1 MICEATSLKKY
12 IDKSPRLFFVYGPE
26 IILKNDSIDH
36 INEFYKK
43 HGFTEKKA
51 IFDKDFKDIEKILI
65 ENAGGSL
72 FGSKTIIEIFHNGG
86 KIPKEI
92 TNIFEIPNINKMENI
107 VIIIRSA
114 IEKINQKTKWV
125 KRMNDISLIV
135 QCAKLKSFEEKIWVK
150 DRLSFMNERD
160 AKNYTNKITDL
171 FSGNLVAQNNEINIL
186 KLTYS
191 EESNNQDI
199 GIDNAEF
206 LPYQLED
213 KIIEL
218 NTNYALRISKS
229 IKKNDDHYGP
239 LLVFIM
245 GKIINTSVSVHQN
258 INKNSSLEKTGIWR
272 SKMPA
277 YINFIKKNT
286 LKKMMPLQKKVY
298 ELDLAAK
305 GLAGITKDQFWQ
317 EIDNMIID
325 LTTT

>member
-1 MICEATSLKKY
+1 M
-12 IDKSPRLFFVYGPE
+12 YGPE
-26 IILKNDSIDH
+26 IILKNDSIDQ

-51 IFDKDFKDIEKILI
+51 IFDKDFKDIERILI

-114 IEKINQKTKWV
+114 IEKINLKTKWV
-125 KRMNDISLIV
+125 KRISDISLIV
-135 QCAKLKSFEEKIWVK
+135 QCAKLKSFEEKVWVK

-160 AKNYTNKITDL
+160 AKNYTNKITDM

-258 INKNSSLEKTGIWR
+258 INKNSSLEKAGIWR

>member
-51 IFDKDFKDIEKILI
+51 IFDKDFKDIERILI

-92 TNIFEIPNINKMENI
+92 INIFEIPNINKMENI

-135 QCAKLKSFEEKIWVK
+135 QCAKLKSFEEKVWVK

-160 AKNYTNKITDL
+160 AKNYTNKITDM

-258 INKNSSLEKTGIWR
+258 TNKNSSLEKAGIWR

-286 LKKMMPLQKKVY
+286 LKKMMPLQKKIY

-317 EIDNMIID
+317 EIDNVIID

>member
-1 MICEATSLKKY
+1 
-12 IDKSPRLFFVYGPE
+12 
-26 IILKNDSIDH
+26 
-36 INEFYKK
+36 
-43 HGFTEKKA
+43 
-51 IFDKDFKDIEKILI
+51 
-65 ENAGGSL
+65 
-72 FGSKTIIEIFHNGG
+72 
-86 KIPKEI
+86 
-92 TNIFEIPNINKMENI
+92 
-107 VIIIRSA
+107 
-114 IEKINQKTKWV
+114 
-125 KRMNDISLIV
+125 MNDISLIV

-160 AKNYTNKITDL
+160 AKNYTNKITDM

-258 INKNSSLEKTGIWR
+258 INKNSSLEKAGIWR

>member
-1 MICEATSLKKY
+1 MICEATSLTKY
-12 IDKSPRLFFVYGPE
+12 IDKSPRLFFIFGPE
-26 IILKNDSIDH
+26 IILKNTSIDQ

-43 HGFTEKKA
+43 NGFTEKKA
-51 IFDKDFKDIEKILI
+51 IFEKDFKDIERILI

-114 IEKINQKTKWV
+114 LEKINQATKWV
-125 KRMNDISLIV
+125 KKMNDISLIV
-135 QCAKLKSFEEKIWVK
+135 QCAKLKPFEEKIWVK
-150 DRLSFMNERD
+150 GKLTFMNEED
-160 AKNYTNKITDL
+160 AKNYTDRITDM
-171 FSGNLVAQNNEINIL
+171 FSGNLVAQNNEINLL

-191 EESNNQDI
+191 EESNNVDI
-199 GIDNAEF
+199 GIDDAEF

-245 GKIINTSVSVHQN
+245 GKIINTSVSAYQN
-258 INKNSSLEKTGIWR
+258 INTNSSLEKAGIWK
-272 SKMPA
+272 SKIPA
-277 YINFIKKNT
+277 YVNFIKKNT

-325 LTTT
+325 LTSN

>member
-1 MICEATSLKKY
+1 MICEATSLTKY
-12 IDKSPRLFFVYGPE
+12 IDKSPRLFFIFGPE
-26 IILKNDSIDH
+26 IILKNTSIDQ

-43 HGFTEKKA
+43 NGFTEKKA
-51 IFDKDFKDIEKILI
+51 IFEKDFKDIERILI

-114 IEKINQKTKWV
+114 LEKINQATKWV
-125 KRMNDISLIV
+125 KKMNDISLIV
-135 QCAKLKSFEEKIWVK
+135 QCAKLKPYEEKVWVK
-150 DRLSFMNERD
+150 GKLTFMNEED
-160 AKNYTNKITDL
+160 AKNYTDRITDM
-171 FSGNLVAQNNEINIL
+171 FSGNLVAQNNEINVL

-191 EESNNQDI
+191 EESNNVDI
-199 GIDNAEF
+199 GIDDAEF

-245 GKIINTSVSVHQN
+245 GKIINTSVSAYQN
-258 INKNSSLEKTGIWR
+258 INTNSSLEKAGIWK
-272 SKMPA
+272 SKIPA
-277 YINFIKKNT
+277 YVNFIKKNT

-298 ELDLAAK
+298 ELDLASK

-325 LTTT
+325 LTST

>member
-1 MICEATSLKKY
+1 MICDATSLTKY
-12 IDKSPRLFFVYGPE
+12 IDKSPRLFFIFGPE
-26 IILKNDSIDH
+26 IILKNTSIDQ

-43 HGFTEKKA
+43 NGFTEKKA
-51 IFDKDFKDIEKILI
+51 IFEKDFKDIERILI

-114 IEKINQKTKWV
+114 LEKINQATKWV
-125 KRMNDISLIV
+125 KKMNDISLIV
-135 QCAKLKSFEEKIWVK
+135 QCAKLKPYEEKVWVK
-150 DRLSFMNERD
+150 GKLTFMNEED
-160 AKNYTNKITDL
+160 AKNYTDRITDM
-171 FSGNLVAQNNEINIL
+171 FSGNLVAQNNEINVL

-191 EESNNQDI
+191 EESNNVDI
-199 GIDNAEF
+199 GIDDAEF

-239 LLVFIM
+239 LLVFII
-245 GKIINTSVSVHQN
+245 GKIINTSVSAYQN
-258 INKNSSLEKTGIWR
+258 INTNSSLEKAGIWK
-272 SKMPA
+272 SKIPA
-277 YINFIKKNT
+277 YVNFIKKNT

-325 LTTT
+325 LTST

>member
-1 MICEATSLKKY
+1 MICEATSLTKY
-12 IDKSPRLFFVYGPE
+12 IDKSPRLFFIFGPE
-26 IILKNDSIDH
+26 IILKNTSIDQ

-43 HGFTEKKA
+43 NGFTEKKA
-51 IFDKDFKDIEKILI
+51 IFEKDFKDIERILI

-114 IEKINQKTKWV
+114 LEKINQATKWV
-125 KRMNDISLIV
+125 KKMNDISLIV
-135 QCAKLKSFEEKIWVK
+135 QCAKLKPYEEKVWVK
-150 DRLSFMNERD
+150 GKLTFMNEED
-160 AKNYTNKITDL
+160 TKNYTDRITDM
-171 FSGNLVAQNNEINIL
+171 FSGNLVAQNNEINVL

-191 EESNNQDI
+191 EESNNVDI
-199 GIDNAEF
+199 GIDDAEF

-245 GKIINTSVSVHQN
+245 GKIINTSVSAYQN
-258 INKNSSLEKTGIWR
+258 INTNSSLEKAGIWK
-272 SKMPA
+272 SKIPA
-277 YINFIKKNT
+277 YVNFIKKNT
-286 LKKMMPLQKKVY
+286 LKKMMPLQKRVY

-325 LTTT
+325 LTST

>member
-1 MICEATSLKKY
+1 M
-12 IDKSPRLFFVYGPE
+12 YGPE
-26 IILKNDSIDH
+26 IILKNDSIDQ

-51 IFDKDFKDIEKILI
+51 IFDKDFKDIERILI

-107 VIIIRSA
+107 VIIIRSV
-114 IEKINQKTKWV
+114 IEKINLKTKWV
-125 KRMNDISLIV
+125 KRISDISLIV
-135 QCAKLKSFEEKIWVK
+135 QCAKLKSFEEKVWVK

-258 INKNSSLEKTGIWR
+258 INKNSSLEKAGIWR

>member
-1 MICEATSLKKY
+1 MICEATSLSKY
-12 IDKSPRLFFVYGPE
+12 IDKSPRLFFIFGPE
-26 IILKNDSIDH
+26 IILKNTSIDQ

-43 HGFTEKKA
+43 NGFTEKKA
-51 IFDKDFKDIEKILI
+51 IFEKDFKDVERILI

-114 IEKINQKTKWV
+114 LEKINQATKWV
-125 KRMNDISLIV
+125 KKMNDISLIV
-135 QCAKLKSFEEKIWVK
+135 QCAKLKPYEEKVWVK
-150 DRLSFMNERD
+150 GKLTFMNEED
-160 AKNYTNKITDL
+160 AKNYTDRITDM
-171 FSGNLVAQNNEINIL
+171 FSGNLVAQNNEINVL

-191 EESNNQDI
+191 EESNNVDI
-199 GIDNAEF
+199 GIDDAEF

-245 GKIINTSVSVHQN
+245 GKIINTSVSAYQN
-258 INKNSSLEKTGIWR
+258 INTNSSLEKAGIWK
-272 SKMPA
+272 SKIPA
-277 YINFIKKNT
+277 YVNFIKKNT

>member
-1 MICEATSLKKY
+1 M
-12 IDKSPRLFFVYGPE
+12 YGPE
-26 IILKNDSIDH
+26 IILKNDSIDQ

-51 IFDKDFKDIEKILI
+51 IFDKDFKDIERILI

-135 QCAKLKSFEEKIWVK
+135 QCAKLKSFEEKVWVK

-160 AKNYTNKITDL
+160 AKNYTNKITDM

-258 INKNSSLEKTGIWR
+258 INKNSSLEKAGIWR

>member
-1 MICEATSLKKY
+1 M
-12 IDKSPRLFFVYGPE
+12 YGPE
-26 IILKNDSIDH
+26 IILKNDSIDQ

-51 IFDKDFKDIEKILI
+51 IFDKDFKDIERILI

-114 IEKINQKTKWV
+114 IEKINLKTKWV
-125 KRMNDISLIV
+125 KRMSDISLIV
-135 QCAKLKSFEEKIWVK
+135 QCAKLKSFEEKVWVK

-258 INKNSSLEKTGIWR
+258 INKNSSLEKAGIWR

>member
-1 MICEATSLKKY
+1 M
-12 IDKSPRLFFVYGPE
+12 YGPE
-26 IILKNDSIDH
+26 IILKNDSIDQ

-51 IFDKDFKDIEKILI
+51 IFDKDFKDIERILI

-107 VIIIRSA
+107 VIIIRSV
-114 IEKINQKTKWV
+114 IEKINLKTKWV
-125 KRMNDISLIV
+125 KRISDISLIV
-135 QCAKLKSFEEKIWVK
+135 QCAKLKSFEEKVWVK

-160 AKNYTNKITDL
+160 AKNYTNKITDM

-186 KLTYS
+186 KHTYS

-258 INKNSSLEKTGIWR
+258 INKNSSLEKAGIWR

>member
-51 IFDKDFKDIEKILI
+51 IFDKDFKDIERILI

-72 FGSKTIIEIFHNGG
+72 FGSKTIVEIFHNGG

-125 KRMNDISLIV
+125 NRMNDISLIV

-160 AKNYTNKITDL
+160 AKNYTNKITDM

-258 INKNSSLEKTGIWR
+258 INKNSSLEKAGIWR

-286 LKKMMPLQKKVY
+286 LKKMIPLQKKVY

>member
-51 IFDKDFKDIEKILI
+51 IFDKDFKDIERILI

-72 FGSKTIIEIFHNGG
+72 FGSKTIVEIFHNGG

-125 KRMNDISLIV
+125 KKMNEISLIV

-150 DRLSFMNERD
+150 DRLAFMNERD
-160 AKNYTNKITDL
+160 AKNYNNKITDM

-186 KLTYS
+186 KLTYT

-258 INKNSSLEKTGIWR
+258 TNKNSSLEKAGVWR

>member
-1 MICEATSLKKY
+1 LICEATSLTKY
-12 IDKSPRLFFVYGPE
+12 IDKSPRLFFIFGSEV
-26 IILKNDSIDH
+26 ILKNTSIDQ

-43 HGFTEKKA
+43 NGFTEKKA
-51 IFDKDFKDIEKILI
+51 IFEKDFKDIERILI

-114 IEKINQKTKWV
+114 LEKINQATKWV
-125 KRMNDISLIV
+125 KKMNDISLIV
-135 QCAKLKSFEEKIWVK
+135 QCAKLKPFEEKIWVK
-150 DRLSFMNERD
+150 GKLTFMNEED
-160 AKNYTNKITDL
+160 AKNYTDRITDM
-171 FSGNLVAQNNEINIL
+171 FSGNLVAQNNEINVL

-191 EESNNQDI
+191 EESNNVDI
-199 GIDNAEF
+199 GIDDAEF

-245 GKIINTSVSVHQN
+245 GKIINTSVSAYQN
-258 INKNSSLEKTGIWR
+258 INTNSSLEKAGIWK
-272 SKMPA
+272 SKIPA
-277 YINFIKKNT
+277 YVNFIKKNT

>member
-1 MICEATSLKKY
+1 M
-12 IDKSPRLFFVYGPE
+12 YGPE
-26 IILKNDSIDH
+26 IILKNDSIDR

-51 IFDKDFKDIEKILI
+51 IFDKDFKDIERILI

-72 FGSKTIIEIFHNGG
+72 FGSKTIVEIFHNGG

-125 KRMNDISLIV
+125 NRMNDISLIV

-191 EESNNQDI
+191 EESNYQDI

-258 INKNSSLEKTGIWR
+258 INKNSSLEKAGIWR

>member
-51 IFDKDFKDIEKILI
+51 IFDKDFKDIERILI

-72 FGSKTIIEIFHNGG
+72 FGSKTIVEIFHNGG

-125 KRMNDISLIV
+125 NRMNDISLIV

-160 AKNYTNKITDL
+160 AKNYTNKITDM

-258 INKNSSLEKTGIWR
+258 INKNSSLEKAGIWR

>member
-1 MICEATSLKKY
+1 MICEATSLTKY
-12 IDKSPRLFFVYGPE
+12 IDKSPRLFFIFGSEV
-26 IILKNDSIDH
+26 ILKNTSIDQ

-43 HGFTEKKA
+43 NGFTEKKA
-51 IFDKDFKDIEKILI
+51 IFEKDFKDIERILI

-114 IEKINQKTKWV
+114 LEKINQATKWV
-125 KRMNDISLIV
+125 KKMNDISLIV
-135 QCAKLKSFEEKIWVK
+135 QCAKLKPFEEKIWVK
-150 DRLSFMNERD
+150 GKLTFMNEED
-160 AKNYTNKITDL
+160 AKNYTDRITDM
-171 FSGNLVAQNNEINIL
+171 FSGNLVAQNNEINVL

-191 EESNNQDI
+191 EESNNVDI
-199 GIDNAEF
+199 GIDDAEF

-245 GKIINTSVSVHQN
+245 GKIINTSVSAYQN
-258 INKNSSLEKTGIWR
+258 INTNSSLEKAGIWK
-272 SKMPA
+272 SKIPA
-277 YINFIKKNT
+277 YVNFIKKNT

-298 ELDLAAK
+298 ELDLATK

-325 LTTT
+325 LTSN

>member
-12 IDKSPRLFFVYGPE
+12 IDKSPRLFFIFGPE
-26 IILKNDSIDH
+26 IILKNTSIDQ

-43 HGFTEKKA
+43 NGFTEKKA
-51 IFDKDFKDIEKILI
+51 IFEKEFKDIERILI

-114 IEKINQKTKWV
+114 LEKINQATKWV
-125 KRMNDISLIV
+125 KKMNDISLMV
-135 QCAKLKSFEEKIWVK
+135 QCTKLKPFEEKIWVRGK
-150 DRLSFMNERD
+150 LTFMNEED
-160 AKNYTNKITDL
+160 AKNYTDRITDM
-171 FSGNLVAQNNEINIL
+171 FSGNLVAQNNEINVL

-191 EESNNQDI
+191 EESNNVDI
-199 GIDNAEF
+199 GIDDAEF

-245 GKIINTSVSVHQN
+245 GKIINTSVSAYQN
-258 INKNSSLEKTGIWR
+258 INTNSSLEKAGIWK
-272 SKMPA
+272 SKIPA
-277 YINFIKKNT
+277 YVNFIKKNT

-325 LTTT
+325 LTTN

>member
-1 MICEATSLKKY
+1 MICEATSLTKY
-12 IDKSPRLFFVYGPE
+12 IDKSPRLFFIFGPE
-26 IILKNDSIDH
+26 IILKNTSIDQ

-43 HGFTEKKA
+43 NGFTEKKA
-51 IFDKDFKDIEKILI
+51 IFEKDFKDIERILI

-114 IEKINQKTKWV
+114 LEKINQKTKWV
-125 KRMNDISLIV
+125 KKMNDISLIV
-135 QCAKLKSFEEKIWVK
+135 QCAKLKPFEEKIWVK
-150 DRLSFMNERD
+150 GKLTFMNEED
-160 AKNYTNKITDL
+160 AKNYTDRITDM
-171 FSGNLVAQNNEINIL
+171 FSGNLVAQNNEINVL

-191 EESNNQDI
+191 EESNNVDI
-199 GIDNAEF
+199 GIDDAEF

-239 LLVFIM
+239 LLVFII
-245 GKIINTSVSVHQN
+245 GKIINTSVSAYQN
-258 INKNSSLEKTGIWR
+258 INTNSSLEKAGIWK
-272 SKMPA
+272 SKIPA
-277 YINFIKKNT
+277 YVNFIKKNT

-325 LTTT
+325 LTSN

>member
-36 INEFYKK
+36 INKFYKK

-51 IFDKDFKDIEKILI
+51 IFDKDFKDIERILI

-72 FGSKTIIEIFHNGG
+72 FGSKTIVEIFHNGG

-125 KRMNDISLIV
+125 NRMNDISLIV

-160 AKNYTNKITDL
+160 AKNYTNKITDM

-258 INKNSSLEKTGIWR
+258 INKNSSLEKAGIWR

>member
-43 HGFTEKKA
+43 RGFTEKKA
-51 IFDKDFKDIEKILI
+51 IFDKDFKDIERILI

-72 FGSKTIIEIFHNGG
+72 FGSKTIVEIFHNGG

-125 KRMNDISLIV
+125 NRMNDISLIV
-135 QCAKLKSFEEKIWVK
+135 QCAKLKSFEEKVWVK

-171 FSGNLVAQNNEINIL
+171 FSGNLVAQKNEINIL

-258 INKNSSLEKTGIWR
+258 INKNSSLEKAGIWR

>member
-1 MICEATSLKKY
+1 M
-12 IDKSPRLFFVYGPE
+12 YGPE

-36 INEFYKK
+36 INKFYKK

-51 IFDKDFKDIEKILI
+51 IFDKDFKDIERILI

-72 FGSKTIIEIFHNGG
+72 FGSKTIVEIFHNGG

-125 KRMNDISLIV
+125 NRMNDISLIV

-258 INKNSSLEKTGIWR
+258 INKNSSLEKAGIWR

>member
-1 MICEATSLKKY
+1 MICEATSLTKY
-12 IDKSPRLFFVYGPE
+12 IDKSPRLFFIFGPE
-26 IILKNDSIDH
+26 IILKNTSIDQ

-43 HGFTEKKA
+43 NGFTEKKA
-51 IFDKDFKDIEKILI
+51 IFEKDFKDIERILI

-114 IEKINQKTKWV
+114 SEKINQATKWV
-125 KRMNDISLIV
+125 KKMNDISLIV
-135 QCAKLKSFEEKIWVK
+135 QCAKLKPYEEKVWVK
-150 DRLSFMNERD
+150 GKLTFMNEED
-160 AKNYTNKITDL
+160 TKNYTDRITDM
-171 FSGNLVAQNNEINIL
+171 FSGNLVAQNNEINVL

-191 EESNNQDI
+191 EESNNVDI
-199 GIDNAEF
+199 GIDDAEF

-245 GKIINTSVSVHQN
+245 GKIINTSVSAYQN
-258 INKNSSLEKTGIWR
+258 INTNSSLEKAGIWK
-272 SKMPA
+272 SKIPA
-277 YINFIKKNT
+277 YVNFIKKNT

-325 LTTT
+325 LTST

>member
-1 MICEATSLKKY
+1 MICEATSLTKY
-12 IDKSPRLFFVYGPE
+12 IDKSPRLFFIFGSEV
-26 IILKNDSIDH
+26 ILKNTSIDQ

-43 HGFTEKKA
+43 NGFTEKKA
-51 IFDKDFKDIEKILI
+51 IFEKDFKDIERILI

-114 IEKINQKTKWV
+114 LEKINQATKWV
-125 KRMNDISLIV
+125 KKMNDISLIV
-135 QCAKLKSFEEKIWVK
+135 QCAKLKPYEEKVWVK
-150 DRLSFMNERD
+150 SKLTFMNEED
-160 AKNYTNKITDL
+160 AKNYTDRITDM
-171 FSGNLVAQNNEINIL
+171 FSGNLVAQNNEINVL

-191 EESNNQDI
+191 EESNNVDI
-199 GIDNAEF
+199 GIDDAEF

-245 GKIINTSVSVHQN
+245 GKIINTSVSAYQN
-258 INKNSSLEKTGIWR
+258 INTNSSLEKAGIWK
-272 SKMPA
+272 SKIPA
-277 YINFIKKNT
+277 YVNFIKKNT

-298 ELDLAAK
+298 ELDLATK

-325 LTTT
+325 LTST

>member
-1 MICEATSLKKY
+1 LICEATSLTKY
-12 IDKSPRLFFVYGPE
+12 IDKSPRLFFIFGPE
-26 IILKNDSIDH
+26 IILKNTSIDQ

-43 HGFTEKKA
+43 NGFTEKKA
-51 IFDKDFKDIEKILI
+51 IFEKDFKDIERILI

-114 IEKINQKTKWV
+114 LEKINQATKWV
-125 KRMNDISLIV
+125 KKMNDISLIV
-135 QCAKLKSFEEKIWVK
+135 QCAKLKPYEEKVWVK
-150 DRLSFMNERD
+150 GKLTFMNEED
-160 AKNYTNKITDL
+160 AKNYTDRITDM
-171 FSGNLVAQNNEINIL
+171 FSGNLVAQNNEINVL

-191 EESNNQDI
+191 EESNNVDI
-199 GIDNAEF
+199 GIDDAEF

-218 NTNYALRISKS
+218 NTKYALRISKS

-245 GKIINTSVSVHQN
+245 GKIINTSVSAYQN
-258 INKNSSLEKTGIWR
+258 INTNSSLEKAGIWK
-272 SKMPA
+272 SKIPA
-277 YINFIKKNT
+277 YVNFIKKNT

-325 LTTT
+325 LTST

>member
-1 MICEATSLKKY
+1 MICEATSLTKY
-12 IDKSPRLFFVYGPE
+12 IDKSPRLFFIFGPE
-26 IILKNDSIDH
+26 IILKNTSIDQ

-43 HGFTEKKA
+43 NGFTEKKA
-51 IFDKDFKDIEKILI
+51 IFEKDFKDIERILI

-114 IEKINQKTKWV
+114 VEKINQATKWV
-125 KRMNDISLIV
+125 KKMNDISLIV
-135 QCAKLKSFEEKIWVK
+135 QCAKLKPYEEKVWVK
-150 DRLSFMNERD
+150 GKLTFMNEED
-160 AKNYTNKITDL
+160 AKNYTDRITDM
-171 FSGNLVAQNNEINIL
+171 FSGNLVAQNNEINVL

-191 EESNNQDI
+191 EESNNVDI
-199 GIDNAEF
+199 GIDDAEF

-245 GKIINTSVSVHQN
+245 GKIINTSVSAYQN
-258 INKNSSLEKTGIWR
+258 VNTNSSLEKAGIWK
-272 SKMPA
+272 SKIPA
-277 YINFIKKNT
+277 YVNFIKKNT

-298 ELDLAAK
+298 ELDLASK

-325 LTTT
+325 LTST

>member
-1 MICEATSLKKY
+1 M
-12 IDKSPRLFFVYGPE
+12 YGPK
-26 IILKNDSIDH
+26 IKIKNDSIDQ

-51 IFDKDFKDIEKILI
+51 IFDKDFKDIERILI

-107 VIIIRSA
+107 VIIIRSV
-114 IEKINQKTKWV
+114 IEKINLKTKWV
-125 KRMNDISLIV
+125 KRISDISLIV
-135 QCAKLKSFEEKIWVK
+135 QCAKLKSFEEKVWVK

-160 AKNYTNKITDL
+160 AKNYTNKITDM

-258 INKNSSLEKTGIWR
+258 INKNSSLEKAGIWR

>member
-1 MICEATSLKKY
+1 MICEATSLSKY
-12 IDKSPRLFFVYGPE
+12 IDKSPRLFFIFGPE
-26 IILKNDSIDH
+26 IILKNTSIDQ

-43 HGFTEKKA
+43 NGFTEKKA
-51 IFDKDFKDIEKILI
+51 IFEKDFKDIERILI

-114 IEKINQKTKWV
+114 LEKINQATKWV
-125 KRMNDISLIV
+125 KKMNDISLIV
-135 QCAKLKSFEEKIWVK
+135 QCAKLKPYEEKVWVK
-150 DRLSFMNERD
+150 GKLTFMNEED
-160 AKNYTNKITDL
+160 AKNYTDRITDM
-171 FSGNLVAQNNEINIL
+171 FSGNLVAQNNEINVL

-191 EESNNQDI
+191 EESNNVDI
-199 GIDNAEF
+199 GIDDAEF

-245 GKIINTSVSVHQN
+245 GKIINTSVSAYQN
-258 INKNSSLEKTGIWR
+258 INTNSSLEKAGIWK
-272 SKMPA
+272 SKIPA
-277 YINFIKKNT
+277 YVNFIKKNT

-298 ELDLAAK
+298 ELDLASK

>member
-1 MICEATSLKKY
+1 MICDATSLTKY
-12 IDKSPRLFFVYGPE
+12 IDKSPRLFFIFGPE
-26 IILKNDSIDH
+26 IILKNTSIDQ

-43 HGFTEKKA
+43 NGFTEKKA
-51 IFDKDFKDIEKILI
+51 IFEKDFKDIERILI

-114 IEKINQKTKWV
+114 LEKINQATKWV
-125 KRMNDISLIV
+125 KKMNDISLIV
-135 QCAKLKSFEEKIWVK
+135 QCAKLKPYEEKVWVK
-150 DRLSFMNERD
+150 GKLTFMNEED
-160 AKNYTNKITDL
+160 AKNYTDRITDM
-171 FSGNLVAQNNEINIL
+171 FSGNLVAQNNEINLL

-191 EESNNQDI
+191 EESNNVDI

-239 LLVFIM
+239 LLVFII
-245 GKIINTSVSVHQN
+245 GKIINTSVSAYQN
-258 INKNSSLEKTGIWR
+258 INTNSSLEKAGIWK
-272 SKMPA
+272 SKIPA
-277 YINFIKKNT
+277 YVNFIKKNT

-325 LTTT
+325 LTST

>member
-51 IFDKDFKDIEKILI
+51 IFDKDFKDIERILI

-72 FGSKTIIEIFHNGG
+72 FGSKTIVEIFHNGG

-125 KRMNDISLIV
+125 NRMNDISLIV
-135 QCAKLKSFEEKIWVK
+135 QCAKLKSFEEKVWVK

-258 INKNSSLEKTGIWR
+258 INKNSSLEKAGIWR

>member
-12 IDKSPRLFFVYGPE
+12 IDKSPRLFFIFGSEV
-26 IILKNDSIDH
+26 ILKNTSIDQ
-36 INEFYKK
+36 INKFYKK
-43 HGFTEKKA
+43 NGFTEKKA
-51 IFDKDFKDIEKILI
+51 IFEKDFKDIERILI

-114 IEKINQKTKWV
+114 VEKINQATKWV
-125 KRMNDISLIV
+125 KKMNDISLIV
-135 QCAKLKSFEEKIWVK
+135 QCAKLKPYEEKVWVK
-150 DRLSFMNERD
+150 GKLTFMNEED
-160 AKNYTNKITDL
+160 AKNYTDRITDM
-171 FSGNLVAQNNEINIL
+171 FSGNLVAQNNEINVL

-191 EESNNQDI
+191 EESNNVDI
-199 GIDNAEF
+199 GIDDAEF

-245 GKIINTSVSVHQN
+245 GKIINTSVSAYQN
-258 INKNSSLEKTGIWR
+258 INTNSSLEKAGIWK
-272 SKMPA
+272 SKIPA
-277 YINFIKKNT
+277 YVNFIKKNT

-298 ELDLAAK
+298 ELDLASK

-325 LTTT
+325 LTST

>member
-1 MICEATSLKKY
+1 M
-12 IDKSPRLFFVYGPE
+12 YGPE
-26 IILKNDSIDH
+26 IILKNDSIDR

-51 IFDKDFKDIEKILI
+51 IFDKDFKDIERILI

-72 FGSKTIIEIFHNGG
+72 FGSKTIVEIFHNGG

-92 TNIFEIPNINKMENI
+92 TNIFEITNINKMENI

-125 KRMNDISLIV
+125 NRMNDISLIV

-160 AKNYTNKITDL
+160 AKNYTNKITDM

-191 EESNNQDI
+191 EGSNNQDI

-258 INKNSSLEKTGIWR
+258 INKNSSLEKAGIWR

>member
-1 MICEATSLKKY
+1 MICEATSLTKY
-12 IDKSPRLFFVYGPE
+12 IDKSPRLFFIFGPE
-26 IILKNDSIDH
+26 IILKNTSIDQ

-43 HGFTEKKA
+43 NGFTEKKA
-51 IFDKDFKDIEKILI
+51 IFEKDFKDIERILI

-114 IEKINQKTKWV
+114 LEKINQATKWV
-125 KRMNDISLIV
+125 KKMNDISLIV
-135 QCAKLKSFEEKIWVK
+135 QCAKLKPFEEKIWVK
-150 DRLSFMNERD
+150 GKLTFMNEED
-160 AKNYTNKITDL
+160 AKNYTDRITDM
-171 FSGNLVAQNNEINIL
+171 FSGNLVAQNNEINVL

-191 EESNNQDI
+191 EESNDVDI
-199 GIDNAEF
+199 GIDDAEF

-245 GKIINTSVSVHQN
+245 GKIINTSVSAYQN
-258 INKNSSLEKTGIWR
+258 INTNSSLEKAGIWK
-272 SKMPA
+272 SKIPA
-277 YINFIKKNT
+277 YVNFIKKNT

-325 LTTT
+325 LTSN

>member
-1 MICEATSLKKY
+1 M
-12 IDKSPRLFFVYGPE
+12 YGPE
-26 IILKNDSIDH
+26 IILKNDSIDQ

-51 IFDKDFKDIEKILI
+51 IFDKDFKDIERILI

-114 IEKINQKTKWV
+114 IEKINLKTKWV
-125 KRMNDISLIV
+125 KRISDISLIV
-135 QCAKLKSFEEKIWVK
+135 QCAKLKSFEEKVWVK

-258 INKNSSLEKTGIWR
+258 INKNSSLEKAGIWR

>member
-1 MICEATSLKKY
+1 MICEATSLTKY
-12 IDKSPRLFFVYGPE
+12 IDKSPRLFFIFGPE
-26 IILKNDSIDH
+26 IILKNTSIDQ

-43 HGFTEKKA
+43 NGFTEKKA
-51 IFDKDFKDIEKILI
+51 IFEKDFKDIERILI

-114 IEKINQKTKWV
+114 VEKINQATKWV
-125 KRMNDISLIV
+125 KKMNDISLIV
-135 QCAKLKSFEEKIWVK
+135 QCAKLKPYEEKVWVK
-150 DRLSFMNERD
+150 GKLTFMNEED
-160 AKNYTNKITDL
+160 AKNYTDRITDM
-171 FSGNLVAQNNEINIL
+171 FSGNLVAQNNEINVL

-191 EESNNQDI
+191 EESNNVDI
-199 GIDNAEF
+199 GIDDAEF

-245 GKIINTSVSVHQN
+245 GKIINTSVSAYQN
-258 INKNSSLEKTGIWR
+258 INTNSSLEKAGIWK
-272 SKMPA
+272 SKIPA
-277 YINFIKKNT
+277 YVNFIKKNT

-298 ELDLAAK
+298 ELDLASK

-325 LTTT
+325 LTST

>member
-1 MICEATSLKKY
+1 M
-12 IDKSPRLFFVYGPE
+12 YGPE

-51 IFDKDFKDIEKILI
+51 IFDKDFKDIERILI

-114 IEKINQKTKWV
+114 IEKINLKTKWV
-125 KRMNDISLIV
+125 KRMSDISLIV
-135 QCAKLKSFEEKIWVK
+135 QCAKLKSFEEKVWVK

-160 AKNYTNKITDL
+160 AKNYTNKITDM

-258 INKNSSLEKTGIWR
+258 INKNSSLEKAGIWR